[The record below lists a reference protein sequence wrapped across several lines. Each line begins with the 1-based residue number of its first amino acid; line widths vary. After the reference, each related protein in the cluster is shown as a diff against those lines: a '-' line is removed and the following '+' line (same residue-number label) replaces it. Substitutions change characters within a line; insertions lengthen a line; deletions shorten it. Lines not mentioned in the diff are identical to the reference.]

1 MKAALATSAWLA
13 LLGVARLAAAEPV
26 EVVELAA
33 QPAIAKTLRIRAR
46 ELPTALP
53 AAIMSLLAVAQRDG
67 LDLAGPPFARYL
79 ARGDTLVVEAGLP
92 VRRRPA
98 GKLHGGAVAVEL
110 PAGPAATLVYRGPH
124 TQLGTAHAALDA
136 WLASH
141 DRREAGA
148 RWEIYLTNPLSERDP
163 GAQQTRIVAPLAAD
177 GGRSATRAPAPAP
190 GASAPS
196 RSRR

>member
-1 MKAALATSAWLA
+1 MKAALALIA
-13 LLGVARLAAAEPV
+13 LLGTARLAAAEPV

-33 QPAIAKTLRIRAR
+33 QPAIAKTLSVRAS

-53 AAIMSLLAVAQRDG
+53 AAIISLLAIAQRNG
-67 LDLAGPPFARYL
+67 LDVAGPPFARYL
-79 ARGDTLVVEAGLP
+79 ARGDTLVVEAGIP
-92 VRRRPA
+92 VRRKPVA
-98 GKLHGGAVAVEL
+98 KLRAGAVAVEL
-110 PAGPAATLVYRGPH
+110 PAGPAATVLYRGPH
-124 TQLGTAHAALDA
+124 AQLAVAHAALDA

-141 DRREAGA
+141 DRREAGP

-177 GGRSATRAPAPAP
+177 GARSATRAPGPAP
-190 GASAPS
+190 GASGPS